1 MSSTIIS
8 PKAEVSPKARIGEG
22 CKIFPFVYIE
32 DDVVIGD
39 NCIIF
44 PFVSIL
50 NGTRMG
56 NGNKIHQGSVIAAL
70 PQDFNFKGANS
81 QVVMGDMNIIRENV
95 VINRGTH
102 EGGKTVLGSNNVL
115 MEGVHISHD
124 TRVSDACVIGYGTK
138 IAKRLRDRGRS
149 DLLLIGHRECQD
161 ARGSWRD
168 DPGWNNLLKGRP
180 ALYRSWWNAGR
191 LWWCQ
196 HHDGTGCRN
205 R

>member
-102 EGGKTVLGSNNVL
+102 AGGKTMLGNAGEQFL
-115 MEGVHISHD
+115 RDRLWHKD
-124 TRVSDACVIGYGTK
+124 RW
-138 IAKRLRDRGRS
+138 RLRDRGRS

-161 ARGSWRD
+161 ACGSWRD
-168 DPGWNNLLKGRP
+168 DPGWNDLLKGRP